1 MNEVLLKL
9 YLNAA
14 HCYLELVEVKKVLT
28 YARKVQTFGE
38 LLI

>member
-28 YARKVQTFGE
+28 YARKVRTFGD
-38 LLI
+38 LLL

>member
-28 YARKVQTFGE
+28 YARKV
-38 LLI
+38 

>member
-28 YARKVQTFGE
+28 YARKVGTFGE
-38 LLI
+38 LWI